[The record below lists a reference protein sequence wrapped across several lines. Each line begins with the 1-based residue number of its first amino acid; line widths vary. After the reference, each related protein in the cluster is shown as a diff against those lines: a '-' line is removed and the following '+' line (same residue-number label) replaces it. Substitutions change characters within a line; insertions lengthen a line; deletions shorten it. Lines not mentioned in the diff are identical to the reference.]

1 MITNITISDYDLKS
15 KKYDMFTLEKNIQY
29 LSQWTLVKYQ
39 DLTAVFCAKYI
50 LDEAYASCE
59 EDTYICMEDILCFQ
73 QHLKRDDIVNE
84 YNKLNN
90 KP

>member
-1 MITNITISDYDLKS
+1 MVTIITISDYDLKS
-15 KKYDMFTLEKNIQY
+15 KKYDMFTLEKNIHH

-39 DLTAVFCAKYI
+39 DLTASFCAKYI
-50 LDEAYASCE
+50 LDEAYSSCE
-59 EDTYICMEDILCFQ
+59 EDTYICIEDILCFQ
-73 QHLKRDDIVNE
+73 QHLNRDDIVNA